1 MRRILFCALLGGVWG
16 GFATIVFPMPYS
28 AFLAGAGGL
37 ALGWFGGDLH
47 DKIFGE

>member
-1 MRRILFCALLGGVWG
+1 MRRILFCALLGGVFG
-16 GFATIVFPMPYS
+16 GLISMILPMPYS
-28 AFLAGAGGL
+28 AFFAGAGGL